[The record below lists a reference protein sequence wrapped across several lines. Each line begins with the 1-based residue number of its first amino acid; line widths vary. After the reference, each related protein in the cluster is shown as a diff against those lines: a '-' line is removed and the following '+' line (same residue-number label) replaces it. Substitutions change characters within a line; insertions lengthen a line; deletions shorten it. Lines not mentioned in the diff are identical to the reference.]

1 MGDFLAITVID
12 NWRTGRIYKERL
24 FSHIEGENRESSPKQ
39 MKRMGHSIETEPVIV
54 RSCHNCLFFRSCS
67 AARKELCK
75 VSPDRTHGNYVE
87 WRSRR

>member
-1 MGDFLAITVID
+1 
-12 NWRTGRIYKERL
+12 
-24 FSHIEGENRESSPKQ
+24 